1 MAKAAV
7 SCQYQLPL
15 NQLQFVPESVTVYT
29 AAAPESAAMRVVSLG
44 WMCRNAPHLIGV
56 LGA

>member
-29 AAAPESAAMRVVSLG
+29 AAALNQLP
-44 WMCRNAPHLIGV
+44 
-56 LGA
+56 